1 MQGLVLR
8 TSRDFLWGLK
18 HVKITAIG
26 ILDPR
31 EAHHR
36 LTQTLELLE
45 VQKELN
51 KAGDAAQHPEL
62 KPEELEGRFWRRMRA
77 RKDLQW
83 EVSQWN

>member
-1 MQGLVLR
+1 MSSAAASARAQKAAKMKTMR
-8 TSRDFLWGLK
+8 T
-18 HVKITAIG
+18 
-26 ILDPR
+26 LDPR

-36 LTQTLELLE
+36 LTQTLELLA

-77 RKDLQW
+77 RKDAQW
-83 EVSQWN
+83 KYRNGTK